1 MAASATVFSR
11 QANPVTVTLHL
22 GAPGNMSS
30 TALSCL
36 VASNTSC
43 TVAGS
48 VAVLAGSFLDLSI
61 TGADGNSSGLWT
73 ALTCN

>member
-1 MAASATVFSR
+1 
-11 QANPVTVTLHL
+11 
-22 GAPGNMSS
+22 MSS